1 MVCTVLRM
9 IASNMFALLLAF
21 MVVRMHDYSVAQRT
35 SGCAPSLCSIII
47 YFLFS
52 GFFFFATQNILLQ
65 IFTESPGQV
74 NDGQDSRNVPHV
86 LEAC

>member
-9 IASNMFALLLAF
+9 IASNMFALLLVF

-35 SGCAPSLCSIII
+35 SGCAPNLCSIII

-52 GFFFFATQNILLQ
+52 GFFATQNILLQ
-65 IFTESPGQV
+65 IFTESPSQV
-74 NDGQDSRNVPHV
+74 NAGQDSRNVPHI